1 MAVEQLKQKH
11 DQELQQLR
19 IQLET
24 QVTCRRYYTITWTTV
39 ECKCTNLLISL
50 PQVNYYERS
59 LELMRQSMELER
71 RDISQTFKVE
81 LILE

>member
-24 QVTCRRYYTITWTTV
+24 QVTRRRYYTITWTTV